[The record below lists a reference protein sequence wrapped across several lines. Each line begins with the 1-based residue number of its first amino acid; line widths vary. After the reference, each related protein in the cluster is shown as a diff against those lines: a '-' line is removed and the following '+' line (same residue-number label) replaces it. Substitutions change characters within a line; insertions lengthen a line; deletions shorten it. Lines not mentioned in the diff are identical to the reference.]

1 MDQLP
6 AAARGAAGLGPELT
20 GVLPDRLLHEA
31 IARGYLSAGEFVIAP
46 HRVQPASVDLTLGD
60 TAHRLRSSFLPD
72 RDTVETKLL
81 ELSQGVVDL
90 YGGGGFLEVKVPYLI
105 PLREELSLPQW
116 LRAKANP
123 KSSTGRIDVFTRVIT
138 DHNYQFD
145 EIRPGYRGRL
155 YLEVVPLSFPIKVRA
170 GISLSQLRIV
180 AGAGGRL
187 SDAEILDT
195 HRVTPLLYNT
205 DPASAGPL
213 EPEVRNGLFLSVD
226 LAGDRD
232 GIAGYRAK
240 SHTRLLD
247 LTSDVRIDPA
257 DFWEPVRS
265 ESGDRLLLEP
275 ETFYLLLSRER
286 VSIPPQLASEM
297 VAYDPTSGE
306 LRTHYAGFFDPGFGC
321 SGLASRGS
329 RAALEVRAHDVPF
342 MVESGQSVCKL
353 SFERMA
359 DVPGNLY
366 GDPGRSHYQGQE
378 TTLSKY
384 FLGDALARA

>member
-1 MDQLP
+1 MLS
-6 AAARGAAGLGPELT
+6 
-20 GVLPDRLLHEA
+20 DRLLEEA
-31 IARGYLSAGEFVIAP
+31 VQAGYVGAGEFRIQP
-46 HRVQPASVDLTLGD
+46 HRVQPASIDLTLGD

-72 RDTVETKLL
+72 KDPVESKLK
-81 ELSQGVVDL
+81 ELSQGVVSL

-105 PLREELSLPQW
+105 PLREELELPPW

-145 EIRPGYRGRL
+145 EVRPGYRGGL

-170 GISLSQLRIV
+170 GNSLSQLRIV
-180 AGAGGRL
+180 AGPSGRL
-187 SDAEILDT
+187 SDDEIRAT
-195 HRVTPLLYNT
+195 HEATPLLYDDN
-205 DPASAGPL
+205 DAALPD
-213 EPEVRNGLFLSVD
+213 PEVGNGLFLSVD
-226 LAGDRD
+226 LTGADD
-232 GIAGYRAK
+232 GIAGYRAR

-247 LTSDVRIDPA
+247 LTSEVPIDPR

-265 ESGDRLLLEP
+265 ESGGRILLEP
-275 ETFYLLLSRER
+275 ETFYLLLSKER
-286 VSIPPQLASEM
+286 VAIPPHLASEM

-306 LRTHYAGFFDPGFGC
+306 LRTHYAGFFDPGFG
-321 SGLASRGS
+321 ASPTARHGS

-359 DVPGNLY
+359 EVPGSLY
-366 GDPGRSHYQGQE
+366 GVGGRSHYQGQE
-378 TTLSKY
+378 STLSKY
-384 FLGDALARA
+384 FLGHRPA

>member
-1 MDQLP
+1 M
-6 AAARGAAGLGPELT
+6 AAESLGPGLA
-20 GVLPDRLLHEA
+20 GVLPDRLLREA
-31 IARGYLSAGEFVIAP
+31 IAAGYVSAGDYLVQP
-46 HRVQPASVDLTLGD
+46 QRVQPASIDLTLGD

-72 RDTVETKLL
+72 KDTVETKL
-81 ELSQGVVDL
+81 EQLSQGVVNL
-90 YGGGGFLEVKVPYLI
+90 YGGGFLEVKVPYLI
-105 PLREELSLPQW
+105 PLREELSLPPW

-145 EIRPGYRGRL
+145 EIRPGYRGGL

-170 GISLSQLRIV
+170 GISLSQLRLV
-180 AGAGGRL
+180 AGSNDRL
-187 SDAEILDT
+187 SDAEIVEV
-195 HRVTPLLYNT
+195 HRASPLLYDAET
-205 DPASAGPL
+205 DAAAPR
-213 EPEVRNGLFLSVD
+213 PEVGNGLFLSVD
-226 LAGDRD
+226 LTGDEQ
-232 GIAGYRAK
+232 GVAGYRAR

-247 LTSDVRIDPA
+247 LTSDRPIDPL

-265 ESGDRLLLEP
+265 EPGGRILLEP
-275 ETFYLLLSRER
+275 ETFYLLLSKER
-286 VSIPPQLASEM
+286 VSIPPYLASEM

-321 SGLASRGS
+321 SPTTRHGS

-342 MVESGQSVCKL
+342 MVENGQSVCKL

-359 DVPGNLY
+359 EIPSHLY

-384 FLGDALARA
+384 FLGDGSIARA